1 MQKGDV
7 VLVPFPFT
15 DLTGSKFRPALVLF
29 TSLKDVTVAFI
40 TTQIKLCKETD
51 IELKPSSKNG
61 LKKISVLLLDKI
73 ATLEKSLVVGKL
85 GELSAKEIILIDKNL
100 IKIFQIQ
107 NN

>member
-29 TSLKDVTVAFI
+29 PSLKDVTVAFI

-51 IELKPSSKNG
+51 IKLKPSSKNG

-73 ATLEKSLVVGKL
+73 ATLEKSSVVGKL
-85 GELSAKEIILIDKNL
+85 GNYQLKRL
-100 IKIFQIQ
+100 F
-107 NN
+107 